1 MPGCSPCGDR
11 IVVFVRRTTLRVL
24 LLCVVL
30 LCRDASAREIR
41 LAHLNPQRPFE
52 VATAAMAQVF
62 KGMVEEG
69 SGGSLQVVLLPEGQ
83 PGNER
88 ECMEQVRAGVLQSY
102 IASAGGMAPFYP
114 LVGILDIPFA
124 IRDFSVAWRVYDG
137 PFGDF
142 LRKDILTKSGF
153 RVLGFGEAG
162 GFFQISNNKRP
173 ILSPKDMEGLRVRV
187 MAIPSHENLMRAF
200 GAVPV
205 VMPWSEVRT
214 ALETGVVDGQHN
226 PVPILLAGG
235 LQTVQRYLTLSN
247 HLYSVYFWVMND
259 DFYRSLTPE
268 EQRVVDEAAR
278 VAIVAGRGLNRIL
291 EASGKERALLE
302 EAGMRID
309 VLSPEATEA
318 FRRIGRASAL
328 AFLAESSGEEGR
340 RMAERYLDA
349 IRAAE
354 KEVE

>member
-1 MPGCSPCGDR
+1 VDR
-11 IVVFVRRTTLRVL
+11 GVVFLLRTVLRVL
-24 LLCVVL
+24 LLCAVL
-30 LCRDASAREIR
+30 LCRDASAKEIR

-62 KGMVEEG
+62 KSMVEEG

-102 IASAGGMAPFYP
+102 IASAGGIAPFYP
-114 LVGILDIPFA
+114 LVGVLDIPFA

-173 ILSPKDMEGLRVRV
+173 ILSPKDMEGLRVRI

-226 PVPILLAGG
+226 PIPILLAGE
-235 LQTVQRYLTLSN
+235 LQTLQRYLTLSN

-259 DFYRSLTPE
+259 EFYRTLTQE
-268 EQRVVDEAAR
+268 ERRVVNEAAR

-291 EASGKERALLE
+291 EASGKGRALLE

-318 FRRIGRASAL
+318 FRRIGRTSAL
-328 AFLAESSGEEGR
+328 TFLAESFGEEGQR
-340 RMAERYLDA
+340 LAERYLDA
-349 IRAAE
+349 IGAAE
-354 KEVE
+354 REAAEREKE

>member
-1 MPGCSPCGDR
+1 
-11 IVVFVRRTTLRVL
+11 
-24 LLCVVL
+24 
-30 LCRDASAREIR
+30 
-41 LAHLNPQRPFE
+41 
-52 VATAAMAQVF
+52 
-62 KGMVEEG
+62 
-69 SGGSLQVVLLPEGQ
+69 
-83 PGNER
+83 
-88 ECMEQVRAGVLQSY
+88 
-102 IASAGGMAPFYP
+102 
-114 LVGILDIPFA
+114 
-124 IRDFSVAWRVYDG
+124 
-137 PFGDF
+137 
-142 LRKDILTKSGF
+142 
-153 RVLGFGEAG
+153 
-162 GFFQISNNKRP
+162 
-173 ILSPKDMEGLRVRV
+173 
-187 MAIPSHENLMRAF
+187 
-200 GAVPV
+200 
-205 VMPWSEVRT
+205 VRT

-259 DFYRSLTPE
+259 EFYRSLTPE